1 MPQGIAWP
9 PGVLKALGDSQHLG
23 RAGGTW
29 PRPRGGWAGCGGSS
43 AREDLAGAT
52 LGVEGTHAAG
62 CPESR
67 WGVHHGPEGVGSWVL
82 CRPGGFRWTGESGLQ
97 GRRWLFAQVSGS
109 STFQGNP
116 LLPPAARLVT
126 SPALEA
132 GAGLSL
138 GVAGERS
145 GPGGIWV
152 RGQSCRWGSPGLW
165 SPLALR
171 SGPNSALVTCLQ
183 LSPWEANLKQRLC
196 AGSRAGCEFR
206 GRTCWGEG
214 WAAGRH
220 RSGPQ
225 PIACGGALS

>member
-1 MPQGIAWP
+1 M
-9 PGVLKALGDSQHLG
+9 LLGAQRADGGFTTDRREQVAGFCVAPEVSVGLASQDS
-23 RAGGTW
+23 RDAD
-29 PRPRGGWAGCGGSS
+29 GSS
-43 AREDLAGAT
+43 
-52 LGVEGTHAAG
+52 
-62 CPESR
+62 
-67 WGVHHGPEGVGSWVL
+67 
-82 CRPGGFRWTGESGLQ
+82 
-97 GRRWLFAQVSGS
+97 AQVSGS

-116 LLPPAARLVT
+116 LLPPAARLV
-126 SPALEA
+126 PFPVLEA

-165 SPLALR
+165 SPLALS